1 MTSRQAGEIE
11 ASHAWVEVFLP
22 GFGWK
27 GYDPTHRR
35 ESDTRY
41 IKLATGRDYGDIR
54 PVSGTFRG
62 KGTREGDAGAEGGSE
77 YPVGG
82 VTGGRSELRPP
93 GFWAGMEGDVGAD
106 AGLLR

>member
-1 MTSRQAGEIE
+1 LWGQWEEWGWSGGGVVGRNQGIPVRYFCGCFFNDSLHAGEIE
-11 ASHAWVEVFLP
+11 ASHAWAEGFLP

-27 GYDPTHRR
+27 DYDPTHRR

-62 KGTREGDAGAEGGSE
+62 KGTQ
-77 YPVGG
+77 
-82 VTGGRSELRPP
+82 ELKVEASIRLV
-93 GFWAGMEGDVGAD
+93 E
-106 AGLLR
+106 